1 MGDQEKWDR
10 RFLMDAAHHSVW
22 SKDPSTK
29 VGALI
34 VDNLR
39 RIISTGY
46 NGPAKGVID
55 SDDRFFDR
63 ELKLALTL
71 HAEQNAILFA
81 KTDLTDCTIYVYPME
96 PCSICASMIIQT
108 GIKRVVT
115 IEPTPEQE
123 ERWGSNFEI
132 SRQIFKETGV
142 ELVYIK

>member
-1 MGDQEKWDR
+1 MNQKWDL
-10 RFLMDAAHHSVW
+10 RFMNLAAHIAQW

-29 VGALI
+29 VGAVI
-34 VDNLR
+34 
-39 RIISTGY
+39 
-46 NGPAKGVID
+46 AKGKRVISVGFNGFAQGVND
-55 SDDRFFDR
+55 SDERYFDR
-63 ELKLALTL
+63 EQKYPRVL

-81 KTDLTDCTIYVYPME
+81 KTDLTDCTLYVYPME
-96 PCSICASMIIQT
+96 PCSICASMIIQV